1 VTGRITQSMTAR
13 LLLSDLE
20 RVAEHLTKTNQR
32 ISSGKQLTV
41 PSDDPFGTSR
51 ALQLRSDLEGTRQ
64 YQRNVDEAKSWQDVT
79 DTALGQIGDF
89 ALRAR
94 DLVVQAASD
103 TSGPVARSA
112 INTEIEQIIAAI
124 KGEANTQYAGRFV
137 FAGTKT
143 TTQPYNQT
151 DDLYAGDAGNVVREI
166 GKGVQVN
173 VNTTAGNVVGSWNGT
188 AGTGLI
194 GVLRTVQS
202 HLQAGDTAG
211 LGTDLS
217 ALDTAH
223 DALVG
228 ARAQTGAIANRL
240 DAAASRLGQIEGTTT
255 KLLSDVEDADM
266 AKTLV
271 DYSTQQAAYQAALKA
286 GAQLI
291 QPSLLDY
298 LH

>member
-20 RVAEHLTKTNQR
+20 QVNDRLSKTHQR
-32 ISSGKQLTV
+32 IASGKQLSV

-64 YQRNVDEAKSWQDVT
+64 YQRNVDEAKGWQDVT
-79 DTALGQIGDF
+79 DAALGQIGDF

-94 DLVVQAASD
+94 DLMVQAASD
-103 TSGPVARSA
+103 TTGPSARAA
-112 INTEIEQIIAAI
+112 INTEIDQIIAAI
-124 KGEANTQYAGRFV
+124 KGEANTRYAGRYI

-143 TTQPYNQT
+143 TTQPYTSGN
-151 DDLYAGDAGNVVREI
+151 DVYAGDTGNVVREI
-166 GKGVQVN
+166 GKGVQVD
-173 VNTTAGNVVGSWNGT
+173 VNTVGSTVVGSWNGT
-188 AGTGLI
+188 TGTGLL
-194 GVLRTVQS
+194 GVLRSVQA
-202 HLQAGDTAG
+202 HLQAGDTAS

-223 DALVG
+223 DTLVG
-228 ARAQTGAIANRL
+228 ARAQTGALANRL
-240 DAAASRLGQIEGTTT
+240 DAAESRLGQIEGTTT